1 MILNYL
7 KIVLRLIT
15 RQKTFAFINIFGLT
29 IGLIGFIIIFL
40 YVRYEL
46 TYDSHQEKLDRLFMV
61 VRDSYL
67 DNNVYN
73 FTPTPYPFKDA
84 IAAEYPEIEKATRFD
99 EWGKMLF
106 HYGDKTFDEAV
117 LMADK
122 EVFDMFTF
130 DFKEGSQTNPL
141 PDNASVVISE
151 RIASKYFAGE
161 SAVGK
166 VFQINGKYDFTVRAV
181 YKNFPPNATMRN
193 DIILPIEFYTTL
205 GRDLT
210 RWGGNSVNVFIL
222 LKEGVDVRNFE
233 EKLRPRLAKQQQS
246 EKPDQLFLHPYKDLH
261 LHNFHY
267 KGGPIEAVY
276 IFSFIGLAIL
286 ALAAINYVNLVTA
299 RSIRRA
305 KEIGIRKTVG
315 AGKRQVVFQFL
326 SESVLFALISL
337 NFAVVTV
344 ELILP
349 FINPVINKQ
358 LSVDYSNPILIVS
371 LLAIALITG
380 LLAGAYPAFYL
391 AGFSPVTVLK
401 NSGKLKSGNFKS
413 ALVIVQFSVSIALII
428 TSIIL
433 YRQFEHLRNM
443 PVGFVKENIFYFKL
457 EDESKRQFETLKKE
471 LEGVPEVKLVS
482 AAGHLPTEIFSNGGG
497 FDWEGKDPDKDVLIT
512 FSWSDESYLDLFSMK
527 LKEGRFFKAG
537 EVDRDTTS
545 KIVKVV
551 VNQKLI
557 DITGFKDPIGK
568 MLKADSWRYE
578 IIGVIDNFN
587 FLQMRR
593 EDGPLMLFYNP
604 TGAQYGF
611 VRVEG
616 DPAATKTTLDEKYSK
631 LFPQYPPNF
640 QLLEDRYQA
649 YFGTENRNAQMF
661 GYFTLLAILISCLGL
676 YGLASF
682 IAEQRRKEIA
692 IRKALGAHT
701 AGLSVLMLKDFAIW
715 IVISNAIAIPLA
727 WYYSNE
733 QLSKYIFKTEISMW
747 IFGAA
752 ALLSLVIAT
761 ATVMVQVLRT
771 TAQNPAMVLKYE

>member
-1 MILNYL
+1 MIANYL
-7 KIVLRLIT
+7 KIVLRLLT

-29 IGLIGFIIIFL
+29 IGLVGFILIFL

-46 TYDSHQEKLDRLFMV
+46 TYDSHQKKLDRLFMV

-84 IAAEYPEIEKATRFD
+84 ISAEYPEIEKATRFD

-106 HYGDKTFDEAV
+106 HYGDKTFDEPV

-130 DFKEGSQTNPL
+130 DFKEGATTNPL

-151 RIASKYFAGE
+151 KIADKYFAGE
-161 SAVGK
+161 SAIGK
-166 VFQINGKYDFTVRAV
+166 VFQVNGKYDFTVRAV

-193 DIILPIEFYTTL
+193 DIILPIEFYTSL

-222 LKEGVDVRNFE
+222 LKEGVNVKNFE
-233 EKLRPRLAKQQQS
+233 EKLRPRLAKQQTS
-246 EKPDQLFLHPYKDLH
+246 DKPDQLFLHPYKDLH
-261 LHNFHY
+261 LYNFHY
-267 KGGPIEAVY
+267 KGGAIEAVY
-276 IFSFIGLAIL
+276 IFSIIGVAIL

-305 KEIGIRKTVG
+305 KEIGIRKTAG
-315 AGKRQVVFQFL
+315 AGKRQIVFQFL
-326 SESVLFALISL
+326 SESILFALISL
-337 NFAVVTV
+337 NFAIVIV

-358 LSVDYSNPILIVS
+358 LSIEYSNPALLLS
-371 LLAIALITG
+371 LFSIALIAG
-380 LLAGAYPAFYL
+380 IVAGAYPAFYL
-391 AGFSPVTVLK
+391 AGFSPSVVLK
-401 NSGKLKSGNFKS
+401 SSEKLKSGNFKS

-433 YRQFEHLRNM
+433 YRQFEHLRNL
-443 PVGFVKENIFYFKL
+443 PVGFVKENVFYFKL
-457 EDESKRQFETLKKE
+457 EDESLRQFESLKKE
-471 LEGVPEVKLVS
+471 FEGISQVKAVS

-497 FDWEGKDPDKDVLIT
+497 FEWEGKDPDKDVLIT
-512 FSWSDESYLDLFSMK
+512 FSWSDESYIDLFSMK
-527 LKEGRFFKAG
+527 ITDGRFFKAG
-537 EVDRDTTS
+537 EVDRDTVN

-551 VNQKLI
+551 VNQKLV

-568 MLKADSWRYE
+568 RLKSDSWSYE
-578 IIGVIDNFN
+578 IMGVIENFN

-604 TGAQYGF
+604 SGAQYGF
-611 VRVEG
+611 VKVEG
-616 DPAATKTTLDEKYSK
+616 DAASVKPALEEKYSK

-640 QLLEDRYQA
+640 QLLDDRYQS
-649 YFGTENRNAQMF
+649 YFGNENRSAQMF

-682 IAEQRRKEIA
+682 VAEQRRKEIA

-701 AGLSVLMLKDFAIW
+701 AGLSALMLKDFAIW
-715 IVISNAIAIPLA
+715 ILISNAIAIPLA

-733 QLSKYIFKTEISMW
+733 LLSKYIFKTDMSVW
-747 IFGAA
+747 IFVAA
-752 ALLSLVIAT
+752 ASASLIIAT

-771 TAQNPAMVLKYE
+771 TSQNPAMVLKYE